1 MARTAKRSLTDAE
14 REERRARQRETMTDA
29 VKQLR
34 SSDGWQRYLHTRR
47 AFRSYS
53 PRNVLLIMLQ
63 HPTATRVAG
72 FRAWLKLGYCVQK
85 GERAIKIWAPCQP
98 SRKQLQAWR
107 DAGADPQQRPPTHWR
122 LASVFAQ
129 DQIAE
134 LPPPAVPAPMEPR
147 MVATKGDSHADLFA
161 ELVTLAGEIGYAVEV
176 CDTGRA
182 EGTCRRD
189 HKLITVADRLEPN
202 GRLAAGIHEVA
213 HALVGVDELAPD
225 LTYAEEEL
233 VVESVAYCVC
243 QTVGLATDE
252 NSIPYLASWAEQ
264 ASLDVLQRAA
274 QLTSRL
280 AGRIESA
287 LTVST
292 DGSCQDVSVDG

>member
-1 MARTAKRSLTDAE
+1 
-14 REERRARQRETMTDA
+14 
-29 VKQLR
+29 
-34 SSDGWQRYLHTRR
+34 
-47 AFRSYS
+47 
-53 PRNVLLIMLQ
+53 
-63 HPTATRVAG
+63 
-72 FRAWLKLGYCVQK
+72 
-85 GERAIKIWAPCQP
+85 
-98 SRKQLQAWR
+98 
-107 DAGADPQQRPPTHWR
+107 
-122 LASVFAQ
+122 
-129 DQIAE
+129 
-134 LPPPAVPAPMEPR
+134 MEPP

-213 HALVGVDELAPD
+213 HALVGIDERAPD

-252 NSIPYLASWAEQ
+252 SSIPYLASWAEE

-280 AGRIESA
+280 AERIESA
-287 LTVST
+287 LIVST
-292 DGSCQDVSVDG
+292 DASGQDVQVNG